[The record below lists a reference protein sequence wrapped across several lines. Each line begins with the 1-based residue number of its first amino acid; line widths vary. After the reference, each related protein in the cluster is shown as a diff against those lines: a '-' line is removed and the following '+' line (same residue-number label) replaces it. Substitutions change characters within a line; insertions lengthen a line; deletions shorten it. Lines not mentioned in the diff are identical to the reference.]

1 MFLESHLVNAN
12 VITRFDLAKQVIK
25 IAGEQALDY
34 FKQRDQLIVET
45 KSEPQDVV
53 SIADKNVEEIIV
65 SKIQLGFAND
75 NFLGEEQ
82 GILKGNNEYL
92 WVIDPIDGTSC
103 FLNGMPAWCISIA
116 LMVDDKIA
124 FGLVYDPNADEL
136 FSALSGFGCQVNEAE
151 VKALEVDSVQAGVM
165 GVGTSHRVSSSH
177 CLHFLDGLLNQ
188 GGMFVRNGSG
198 ALMLAYVAA
207 GRLIGYYEPHIN
219 SWDCLA
225 GLILVQEAGGRTN
238 QFLENEG
245 LFKGNAILVS
255 AKAIHSQ
262 LTQLTRL

>member
-1 MFLESHLVNAN
+1 MFLESHLVTQEE
-12 VITRFDLAKQVIK
+12 VSRFELAKQI
-25 IAGEQALDY
+25 IRTAGERALMY
-34 FKQRDQLIVET
+34 FEQRESLIIET

-53 SIADKNVEEIIV
+53 SIADKHVEDIIV
-65 SKIQLGFAND
+65 SKIQQAFYQD

-82 GILKGNNEYL
+82 GILKGENEYL

-103 FLNGMPAWCISIA
+103 FVNGMPAWCISIA
-116 LMVDDKIA
+116 LMVHDKIA
-124 FGLVYDPNADEL
+124 FGLVYDPNANEL
-136 FSALSGFGCQVNEAE
+136 FSALSGQGCQINDMPVN
-151 VKALEVDSVQAGVM
+151 ALEIDSVQAGVM

-177 CLHFLDGLLNQ
+177 CLHFLEGLLNQ

-225 GLILVQEAGGRTN
+225 GLILVQEAGGQTN
-238 QFLENEG
+238 QFLDNEG
-245 LFKGNAILVS
+245 LLKGNSILVS
-255 AKAIHSQ
+255 AKDIHSQ
-262 LTQLTRL
+262 LNQLTSL